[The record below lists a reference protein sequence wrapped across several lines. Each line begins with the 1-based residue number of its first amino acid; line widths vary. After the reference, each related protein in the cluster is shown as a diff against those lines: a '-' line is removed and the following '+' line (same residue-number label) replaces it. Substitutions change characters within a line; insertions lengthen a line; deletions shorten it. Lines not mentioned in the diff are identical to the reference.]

1 MHPKYEE
8 IEVFFSVYIIC
19 TVPCFSANKPTYTS
33 GAYQSAQRAVVTP
46 KSHTPVQASSAATY
60 VYPANTSQPVSTYS
74 TTTYAT
80 NTTASATYTGKG
92 NCLPFP
98 TSNRFF
104 FYQFPVMNSLF
115 NRSLAMFSLY
125 KQLSR
130 AFRKVVF
137 EKRVAYL
144 FETFFVSEVKL
155 RIIQYVTKA
164 VKVNILLA

>member
-1 MHPKYEE
+1 MQNWTAVVLIVHLM
-8 IEVFFSVYIIC
+8 C

-92 NCLPFP
+92 NLVYLLLSTISELFSSL
-98 TSNRFF
+98 TSCW
-104 FYQFPVMNSLF
+104 L
-115 NRSLAMFSLY
+115 
-125 KQLSR
+125 
-130 AFRKVVF
+130 
-137 EKRVAYL
+137 AYL
-144 FETFFVSEVKL
+144 TGQRQCFPNSCTAFW
-155 RIIQYVTKA
+155 
-164 VKVNILLA
+164 

>member
-92 NCLPFP
+92 NCFPFP

-125 KQLSR
+125 KQLSIR

-137 EKRVAYL
+137 EKKEWLIYL
-144 FETFFVSEVKL
+144 KL
-155 RIIQYVTKA
+155 EA
-164 VKVNILLA
+164 NFLLAK